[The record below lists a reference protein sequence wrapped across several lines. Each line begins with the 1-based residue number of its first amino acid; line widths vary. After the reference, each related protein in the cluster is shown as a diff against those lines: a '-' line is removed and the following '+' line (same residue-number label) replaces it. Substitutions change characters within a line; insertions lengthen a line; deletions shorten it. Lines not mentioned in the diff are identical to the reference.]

1 MIMTIP
7 YAQAASNMRARE
19 ETRKLLL
26 DFGCQSVGFM
36 DDTSRGDVLLAFE
49 HRGQHV
55 QVRASANGW
64 AAMWLKKNPWTYTRH
79 HTRQEWE
86 QKALRQGLIAVNSM
100 IRDWIKGQ
108 VAAIEAGM
116 LSFEVAFTPYMLT
129 SDGRT
134 MAERITELKPLPAP
148 ESPKVV
154 QLTTGVA

>member
-1 MIMTIP
+1 MVRNIP
-7 YAQAASNMRARE
+7 YAQAGNNIRARE

-26 DFGCQSVGFM
+26 NFGCQSIGFT
-36 DDTSRGDVLLAFE
+36 DDTTRGDVLLQFD

-64 AAMWLKKNPWTYTRH
+64 AAMWLKKNPWNRTRRS
-79 HTRQEWE
+79 TRQEWE
-86 QKALRQGLIAVNSM
+86 QKALRQGLVAVDSM

-108 VAAIEAGM
+108 VTAIEAGM
-116 LSFEVAFTPYMLT
+116 LSFEVAFMPYMLT

-134 MAERITELKPLPAP
+134 MAERITELKLLPAP

-154 QLTTGVA
+154 QLTSGAA